1 MSLSPDFYYA
11 NNFILNIYF
20 LFRFTIQI
28 KHLYT
33 FLYILTI
40 EESLNWCRKS
50 SKSFVLFALYHITTV
65 SKISLMGT
73 SSRSEI
79 KVRFVGH
86 KRQHKVFIFL
96 SISFKFNPVFRKK
109 ETQICFMKEETF
121 IHRYL
126 KHSHMT
132 AYDKNKT
139 KHFFITTN
147 YCTYISHNIFFLYN
161 VQSYML

>member
-1 MSLSPDFYYA
+1 MSLLADFYNA

-50 SKSFVLFALYHITTV
+50 CKSFVLFALYRITTA

-73 SSRSEI
+73 SSRSENE
-79 KVRFVGH
+79 VCFVGH
-86 KRQHKVFIFL
+86 KQQNKVFIFFCL
-96 SISFKFNPVFRKK
+96 FRSNSIQCSVKK
-109 ETQICFMKEETF
+109 ETQLCFIKEETF
-121 IHRYL
+121 IHRYF
-126 KHSHMT
+126 KHSRMT
-132 AYDKNKT
+132 A
-139 KHFFITTN
+139 
-147 YCTYISHNIFFLYN
+147 
-161 VQSYML
+161 

>member
-50 SKSFVLFALYHITTV
+50 CKSFVLFALYHITTV

-73 SSRSEI
+73 SSRSETE
-79 KVRFVGH
+79 VCFVGH
-86 KRQHKVFIFL
+86 KQQHKVFIFL
-96 SISFKFNPVFRKK
+96 SISFKLNPVFRKK
-109 ETQICFMKEETF
+109 GNSTLLYERGDNYSTVFKN
-121 IHRYL
+121 IH
-126 KHSHMT
+126 
-132 AYDKNKT
+132 
-139 KHFFITTN
+139 
-147 YCTYISHNIFFLYN
+147 
-161 VQSYML
+161 V